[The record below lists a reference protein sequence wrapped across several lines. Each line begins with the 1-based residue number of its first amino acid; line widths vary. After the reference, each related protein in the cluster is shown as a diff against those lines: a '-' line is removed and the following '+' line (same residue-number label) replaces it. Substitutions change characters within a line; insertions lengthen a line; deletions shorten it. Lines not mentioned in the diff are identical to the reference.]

1 MKLYFKDCCGN
12 KRVIAEPK
20 TENEA
25 IDTIQK
31 FCDER
36 NFKIY
41 YMRWWD
47 KNGVRTYDVG
57 SHSEFFLLDFEE

>member
-1 MKLYFKDCCGN
+1 MKLYFKNSFGN

-20 TENEA
+20 TEEDA
-25 IDTIQK
+25 LDVIQK

-36 NFKIY
+36 LFKIY

-47 KNGVRTYDVG
+47 KDNVRTYDVG
-57 SHSEFFLLDFEE
+57 SHSEFFLLEK

>member
-1 MKLYFKDCCGN
+1 MKLFFEDSHGN
-12 KRVIAEPK
+12 KRIIAEPQ
-20 TENEA
+20 TEKEA

-36 NFKIY
+36 LFKIY

-47 KNGVRTYDVG
+47 KDGVRTYDVG
-57 SHSEFFLLDFEE
+57 SHSEFFLLEK

>member
-1 MKLYFKDCCGN
+1 MKLYFKDSRGN

-20 TENEA
+20 TEDEA
-25 IDTIQK
+25 IDIIQK

-36 NFKIY
+36 LFKIY

-47 KNGVRTYDVG
+47 KDGVRTYDVG

>member
-1 MKLYFKDCCGN
+1 MKLYFKDSRGN

-20 TENEA
+20 TEDEA
-25 IDTIQK
+25 IDIIQK

-36 NFKIY
+36 PFKIY

-47 KNGVRTYDVG
+47 KDGVRTYDVG
-57 SHSEFFLLDFEE
+57 SHSEFFLLEK

>member
-1 MKLYFKDCCGN
+1 MKLYFENSHGN
-12 KRVIAEPK
+12 KRVIAEPE
-20 TENEA
+20 TEE
-25 IDTIQK
+25 DVLDVIQK

-47 KNGVRTYDVG
+47 KDNVRTYDVG
-57 SHSEFFLLDFEE
+57 SHSEFFLLEK

>member
-1 MKLYFKDCCGN
+1 MKLYFKDAYGN

-20 TENEA
+20 TEEDA
-25 IDTIQK
+25 LDVIQK

-47 KNGVRTYDVG
+47 KDGVRTYDVG
-57 SHSEFFLLDFEE
+57 SHSEFFLLDFEK

>member
-1 MKLYFKDCCGN
+1 MKLYFKNSQGN
-12 KRVIAEPK
+12 KRIIAEPK
-20 TENEA
+20 TEEDA
-25 IDTIQK
+25 LGVIQK

-47 KNGVRTYDVG
+47 KDGVRTYDVG
-57 SHSEFFLLDFEE
+57 SHSEFFLLEK